1 MPEKQEK
8 SLTKLRLCKKRV
20 VPAITENQQNTMTAL
35 GKDLKTLLDARQL
48 SRHWRTFCS
57 DEDKI
62 IWSLQKIKTGILT
75 GPSVTLGTIH
85 LIAEKLGAEV
95 AVSAPN
101 EEWNSQRRR
110 CARCGRWTP
119 RSGLSH
125 VQCAIDLTQPTLF
138 QRRLFLI
145 DISDK

>member
-35 GKDLKTLLDARQL
+35 GEDLKTLLDASNYPDIGAL
-48 SRHWRTFCS
+48 SAAMR
-57 DEDKI
+57 I
-62 IWSLQKIKTGILT
+62 NIWSLQKIKKGILT

-101 EEWNSQRRR
+101 EEWNHKTPL
-110 CARCGRWTP
+110 CALWKMDAT
-119 RSGLSH
+119 
-125 VQCAIDLTQPTLF
+125 V
-138 QRRLFLI
+138 RLVARPVR
-145 DISDK
+145 K